1 MTGINRKELYSKLK
15 KKWLRKYRLVVM
27 NDSTFEE
34 KISFKLSRMNVFI
47 LLASSGAVLILL
59 TVIIIAFTPLKEYIP
74 GYSNIEDRNQLYR
87 LSVQADS
94 LQRMVDATSGYMD
107 SLLMV
112 LSGTDDFGKID
123 YSEMNKY
130 TSEIAE
136 PGEAG
141 EGISGTKKIYE
152 SLYYHKPLEG
162 IVVQQFNPSMNHLGI
177 DIVTPGE
184 SPVKAVREGTVI
196 LARWNHEFGNMIV
209 IQHPGNIVSIYKH
222 NSLLLK
228 KEGDRVQGGQ
238 VIAISGN
245 SGEITTGPH
254 LHFELWINGAP
265 VNPSLFLNY

>member
-1 MTGINRKELYSKLK
+1 MPGLNRKELFTKLK
-15 KKWLRKYRLVVM
+15 KKLFRKYRFVIM

-34 KISFKLSRMNVFI
+34 KLSFKLSRINVFT
-47 LLASSGAVLILL
+47 LFASSGAILILL

-74 GYSNIEDRNQLYR
+74 GYSDIEDRNNLYR
-87 LSVQADS
+87 LSVQTDS
-94 LQRMVDATSGYMD
+94 LKRIVDATSGYMD

-112 LSGTDDFGKID
+112 LSGTDDFGKVD
-123 YSEMNKY
+123 YAEMNKY
-130 TSEIAE
+130 TNKITESSET
-136 PGEAG
+136 GK
-141 EGISGTKKIYE
+141 GISGTSKIYE
-152 SLYYHKPLEG
+152 SLYYQKPLEG
-162 IVVQQFNPSMNHLGI
+162 IVVQEFNPSMNHLGI
-177 DIVTPGE
+177 DIVAPEE
-184 SPVKAVREGTVI
+184 SPVKTVREGTVI
-196 LARWNHEFGNMIV
+196 LARWNYEFGNMIV

-245 SGEITTGPH
+245 TGEMTTGPH